1 LTFGGES
8 FKKLFLLRQTEKKM
22 ERDMKVTFPGGLRVD
37 AEYKGRLIQTDQPVY
52 QGGEGTAP
60 APFDLFLASI
70 ATCSG
75 LYVLAF
81 CEKRGI
87 PVEKAAL
94 VMKTEKNRESRMIE
108 KILIEIHLPPEF
120 PGKYKSAVIRAVE
133 ACSVTAHI
141 INSPKFELSA
151 KIG

>member
-1 LTFGGES
+1 VKGEIMN
-8 FKKLFLLRQTEKKM
+8 KEIR
-22 ERDMKVTFPGGLRVD
+22 VTFPGGLRVD
-37 AEYKGRLIQTDQPVY
+37 AEYKGRLIRTDQPVY

-108 KILIEIHLPPEF
+108 KILIEIQLPPEF
-120 PGKYKSAVIRAVE
+120 PEKYKRAVIKAVDT
-133 ACSVTAHI
+133 CSVTAHI
-141 INSPKFELSA
+141 MNPPKFELKA
-151 KIG
+151 MIVK